1 MPSIRKLTDLSA
13 LASAALPSGEAIQR
27 ALPLLQE
34 GLAAE
39 DVFLI
44 YGGTEGFRSFGTR
57 PRPEL
62 SDVALWLV
70 DRDLTSRR
78 RPCAFDL
85 RDGRVEDFRSAG
97 SRRPADY
104 VAALIPVPNRSAEM
118 FVARGRWPQGLGIA
132 RARFLEAA
140 LPGLALI
147 LEHRIDSS
155 RADRQRFQMNALA
168 NITRVMSESEDLET
182 VLNSIGSTIAAVTG
196 IDYVSIDIVDSDGV
210 VKLRSVNSLHPRME
224 ERRGKWRRG
233 GSRPDPVRDE
243 VLKTRRP
250 MVFPDAQNDDRI
262 PESGRDFFVRI
273 LVRSVATF
281 PLLAKEEVLGTLSFA
296 SHRPLG
302 FGASEVE
309 LLEGLTAQVASAIK
323 GIQIY
328 QELEESREQLEQS
341 MGIEHHLARTDPL
354 TGIPN
359 LRFLQETVEAECAR
373 ARRYGHP
380 LSVIVLD
387 LDHFKTVNDG
397 QGHAAGDDALRYV
410 AHLARESCREVD
422 VVGRCGG
429 DEFLFVLPFT
439 GAKDA
444 TAIAERFR
452 RRLAESSI
460 ANDGEPVR
468 VTVSLGVAEWDN
480 ETMEEPSALLRQ
492 ADRMM
497 YMAKAVG
504 RNRTMVADGKSAR
517 AA

>member
-13 LASAALPSGEAIQR
+13 LASAGLPSGEAIPR

-39 DVFLI
+39 YGVRI

-62 SDVALWLV
+62 TDIALWLV

-78 RPCAFDL
+78 WPCAFDL

-118 FVARGRWPQGLGIA
+118 FVARGCWPRGLGIA

-155 RADRQRFQMNALA
+155 RAERQRFQMNALA
-168 NITRVMSESEDLET
+168 NITRVISESEDLET

-196 IDYVSIDIVDSDGV
+196 IDYVSIDIVNSGGV

-250 MVFPDAQNDDRI
+250 MVFTDAQNDDRI
-262 PESGRDFFVRI
+262 PESGRNFFVSI
-273 LVRSVATF
+273 LIRSVATF

-309 LLEGLTAQVASAIK
+309 LLEGLTAQVACAIK

-328 QELEESREQLEQS
+328 QELEESREQLRQS
-341 MGIEHHLARTDPL
+341 MGIEHHLARTDFL

-359 LRFLQETVEAECAR
+359 RRFLDETIETECAR
-373 ARRYGHP
+373 ARRYGQP
-380 LSVIVLD
+380 LSVIMVD
-387 LDHFKTVNDG
+387 LDHLKGVNDG
-397 QGHAAGDDALRYV
+397 WGHAGGDDALRYV
-410 AHLARESCREVD
+410 AQLARATCREVD

-429 DEFLFVLPFT
+429 DEFLFVLPST
-439 GAKDA
+439 GAKEA
-444 TAIAERFR
+444 TSIAERFR

-460 ANDGEPVR
+460 ATDGEPVH
-468 VTVSLGVAEWDN
+468 VTVSLGVAEWDS
-480 ETMEEPSALLRQ
+480 ETMEEPSALIRQ
-492 ADRMM
+492 ADRVM

>member
-118 FVARGRWPQGLGIA
+118 FVARGYWPQGLGIA

-155 RADRQRFQMNALA
+155 RAERQRYQLSALA
-168 NITRVMSESEDLET
+168 NITRVMSESENLET
-182 VLNSIGSTIAAVTG
+182 VLTSIGGTIATITG
-196 IDYVSIDIVDSDGV
+196 IDYVSIDIVDADGSV
-210 VKLRSVNSLHPRME
+210 TLRSVNSLHPRVE
-224 ERRGKWRRG
+224 ERRGKWTRG

-250 MVFPDAQNDDRI
+250 MLFTDAQNDERI
-262 PESGRDFFVRI
+262 PESGRNFFVRI
-273 LVRSVATF
+273 LVRSAATF

-296 SHRPLG
+296 SHRPLE
-302 FGASEVE
+302 FGAAEVE

-328 QELEESREQLEQS
+328 QELAESREQLEES
-341 MGIEHHLARTDPL
+341 MGIEHHLARTDAL

-373 ARRYGHP
+373 ASRYGQP
-380 LSVIVLD
+380 LSVVAFD
-387 LDHFKTVNDG
+387 LDYLKGVNDG
-397 QGHAAGDDALRYV
+397 HGHAAGDDALRYV
-410 AHLARESCREVD
+410 AQLARETCREVD

-429 DEFLFVLPFT
+429 DEFLFVLPST
-439 GAKDA
+439 RAKEA
-444 TAIAERFR
+444 IAIAERFR
-452 RRLAESSI
+452 RRLAESAI
-460 ANDGEPVR
+460 TTDDEPIHVS
-468 VTVSLGVAEWDN
+468 VSLGVAEWDS
-480 ETMEEPSALLRQ
+480 ETMEKPSALVRQ
-492 ADRMM
+492 ADRVM

-504 RNRTMVADGKSAR
+504 RNRTMVADGQSAR

>member
-1 MPSIRKLTDLSA
+1 MSSIRKLTDLSA
-13 LASAALPSGEAIQR
+13 LVGTALPSKEAIER
-27 ALPLLQE
+27 ALPLLQN

-70 DRDLTSRR
+70 DRDLTSCR

-132 RARFLEAA
+132 RARFLRAA
-140 LPGLALI
+140 LPSIALI

-155 RADRQRFQMNALA
+155 RAERQRFQISALA

-224 ERRGKWRRG
+224 ERRSKWRRG
-233 GSRPDPVRDE
+233 GSHADPVRDE

-250 MVFPDAQNDDRI
+250 MVFPDAQNDERI
-262 PESGRDFFVRI
+262 PESGRNFFVRI

-328 QELEESREQLEQS
+328 QELKESREQLEQS
-341 MGIEHHLARTDPL
+341 MGIEHHLARTDAL

-373 ARRYGHP
+373 ARRYGQP
-380 LSVIVLD
+380 LSVIMVD
-387 LDHFKTVNDG
+387 LDYLKSVNDAR
-397 QGHAAGDDALRYV
+397 GHATGDDALRYV
-410 AHLARESCREVD
+410 ARLARESCREVD

-429 DEFLFVLPFT
+429 DEFLFVLT
-439 GAKDA
+439 STRAKEA
-444 TAIAERFR
+444 NIIAERFR
-452 RRLAESSI
+452 RRLAESAI
-460 ANDGEPVR
+460 ATDGEPVQ
-468 VTVSLGVAEWDN
+468 VTVSLGVAEWDG
-480 ETMEEPSALLRQ
+480 ETMGKPSALVRQ
-492 ADRMM
+492 ADRVM